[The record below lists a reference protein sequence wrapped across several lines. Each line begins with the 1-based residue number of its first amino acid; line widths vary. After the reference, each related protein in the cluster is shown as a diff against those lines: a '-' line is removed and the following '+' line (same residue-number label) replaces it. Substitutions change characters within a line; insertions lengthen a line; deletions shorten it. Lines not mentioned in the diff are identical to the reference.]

1 MSGHIALSRL
11 KVAAKNWLLH
21 SCHWEVP
28 IVATVDGETVL
39 VAETDEQYAA
49 QFITACNSH
58 ADLVK
63 ALEDIRGGH
72 FDGASTLAVS
82 GSWKLMVERL
92 QKIAAAALAT
102 LTARK
107 VG

>member
-63 ALEDIRGGH
+63 ALERL
-72 FDGASTLAVS
+72 LAAFK
-82 GSWKLMVERL
+82 GL
-92 QKIAAAALAT
+92 QPFPLVVQAVAVGLVRDAEAALALAT
-102 LTARK
+102 TARPERA
-107 VG
+107 V